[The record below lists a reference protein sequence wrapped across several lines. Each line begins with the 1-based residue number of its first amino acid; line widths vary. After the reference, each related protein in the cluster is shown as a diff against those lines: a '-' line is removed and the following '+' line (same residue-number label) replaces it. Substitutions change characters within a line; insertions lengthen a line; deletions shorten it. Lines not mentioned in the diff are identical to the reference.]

1 MTQKEVS
8 RQTSFKGLFQ
18 ALIPISDGIMQG
30 EVISVSPL
38 KIQMLNDDKLII
50 TENIAIVPRHLT
62 DYHTVVDIELE
73 PENSE
78 IDSETTTSGSHTHSY
93 SGTTDTAGD
102 PPHDHNYSGETA
114 SSLHSHDIDTFNI
127 YRAKMTVYNALKVGE
142 KVHVLSI
149 NNGKKYY
156 VLDRV

>member
-8 RQTSFKGLFQ
+8 GQTSFKGLFQ
-18 ALIPISDGIMQG
+18 ALIPPSGGIMQG
-30 EVISVSPL
+30 EVISTNPL

-62 DYHTVVDIELE
+62 DYHTIVDIELE
-73 PENSE
+73 DGK
-78 IDSETTTSGSHTHSY
+78 IDSETTTSGEHTHSY
-93 SGTTDTAGD
+93 KGTTDTAGEF
-102 PPHDHNYSGETA
+102 PHNHHYSGETD
-114 SSLHSHDIDTFNI
+114 SSSHYHDIDTFNI
-127 YRAKMTVYNALKVGE
+127 YGAKMTVYNALKVGE
-142 KVHVLSI
+142 NVHVLSI